1 MPGSPP
7 LRAVLKLT
15 YQCNSRCR
23 FCRVEAFRDA
33 VADVP
38 RAEVG
43 RKMAAARARGV
54 GMILFS
60 GGEPTLRNDLPLLAR
75 AATALGL
82 RWGLITNGRRLAHPA
97 YRQAL
102 LDLGLAYVHTSLH
115 GATAA
120 RHDDLVQCASF
131 DEVMTALAGLAGT
144 GVELHVNTVVTRPNV
159 AELGAIGDLLAPF
172 APLTHKLCLAEP
184 RGLFDTYATQLMVPP
199 QQAGR
204 AASEAVARAR
214 TRHGAAG
221 LETVVEGFPL
231 CQIPSALD
239 AVANLRTHNIRYMSE
254 GFEDDLFPTDHGD
267 REYPAPCDDCAMRD
281 ACPGVYPG
289 YVRRFGVI
297 GLRAFRRTR

>member
-1 MPGSPP
+1 MPGEPP

-23 FCRVEAFRDA
+23 FCRVEAWRDQVPDA
-33 VADVP
+33 P
-38 RAEVG
+38 RADIA

-60 GGEPTLRNDLPLLAR
+60 GGEPTLRADLPVLAR
-75 AATALGL
+75 AATALGM

-120 RHDDLVQCASF
+120 THDHLVQCVSF
-131 DEVMTALAGLAGT
+131 DEVLAALVGLAGQ
-144 GVELHVNTVVTRPNV
+144 GVELHVNTVITRPNV
-159 AELGAIGDLLAPF
+159 EELVAIGDLLAPF

-184 RGLFDTYATQLMVPP
+184 RGLFDAYAAQLLVPP
-199 QQAGR
+199 EQAGR
-204 AASEAVARAR
+204 AACDAVSAARS
-214 TRHGAAG
+214 RHGADG
-221 LETVVEGFPL
+221 LEAVVEGFPL

-239 AVANLRTHNIRYMSE
+239 AVANLRTHNILYMSE
-254 GFEDDLFPTDHGD
+254 GFEDGLFPTDHGD
-267 REYPAPCDDCAMRD
+267 REYPAPCDDCAMR
-281 ACPGVYPG
+281 ASCPGVYPG

-297 GLRAFRRTR
+297 GLRAFRRSR